1 MLGKGRLTAA
11 PSLDKLPVGLVEYQH
26 ILPDGTPTN
35 FYQELFWD
43 FKKYPHALLVGGTGS
58 GKTTLLKNMLA
69 QFIYRDKEAEIY
81 LATYK
86 PRCEDFSNIME
97 SPHFGD
103 YSHCQEVFHRFYER
117 FLDRLNGS
125 DKTRHMLLLFIDE
138 WVGFLLSLDKKEQDQ
153 VVGQMGQIVMLGR
166 SLNVQAILAMQRP
179 DAVFF
184 RNGARDN
191 FNLIVGM
198 GNMSGDGKRMIFPSD
213 CIDQLQPVTEIG
225 TGYAL
230 IGGYDIYRIRVP
242 PLSGRAESLINQK
255 FKRHSQ
261 EAERRFHNENLDQ
274 S

>member
-1 MLGKGRLTAA
+1 MGKQAIFLISLGADQHAGMAKTVSMLKKVAQPLLPR
-11 PSLDKLPVGLVEYQH
+11 PVGLVEYQH

-117 FLDRLNGS
+117 FLDRLLCFS
-125 DKTRHMLLLFIDE
+125 VK
-138 WVGFLLSLDKKEQDQ
+138 
-153 VVGQMGQIVMLGR
+153 
-166 SLNVQAILAMQRP
+166 
-179 DAVFF
+179 
-184 RNGARDN
+184 
-191 FNLIVGM
+191 
-198 GNMSGDGKRMIFPSD
+198 
-213 CIDQLQPVTEIG
+213 
-225 TGYAL
+225 
-230 IGGYDIYRIRVP
+230 
-242 PLSGRAESLINQK
+242 
-255 FKRHSQ
+255 
-261 EAERRFHNENLDQ
+261 
-274 S
+274 